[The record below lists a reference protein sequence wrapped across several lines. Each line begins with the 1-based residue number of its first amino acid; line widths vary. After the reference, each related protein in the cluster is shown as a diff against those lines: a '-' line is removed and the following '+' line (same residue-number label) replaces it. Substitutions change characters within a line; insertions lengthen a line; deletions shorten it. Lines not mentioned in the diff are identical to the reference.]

1 MRVVVAQEQPGS
13 SEPIRQLLL
22 GMGLVCGAGDCVAH
36 ADLPVRLAQNPA
48 DLVLVRAGADVGA
61 TLDVVRQALPL
72 TKAPVMVMGPA
83 ADAQQILRYLQGGAR
98 EFLDEAQLQTNLESA
113 LEKLRL
119 SGEGRQGTGVVVG
132 VVSPTPGS
140 GVTTVATNL
149 AFTWAEKHPNQVA
162 LIELGRGAADLA
174 LSLDLTPRHTV
185 ADVHQDLGRL
195 DATLLRQ
202 SMLAHPGG
210 VQILAHKAETLATEP
225 LAPATVR
232 KSVILLRTVYA
243 ASVLDLG
250 HTLDEEHNEA
260 LRLCDFVV
268 VVIRLDVPA
277 LRQARRFLRL
287 LDTVGVPKDRIRLV
301 ANRYGQRGQ
310 VAWKKAEE
318 AIGAKFAGWI
328 TDDAGKMNA
337 ALNQGQPL
345 VKVARYAGIT
355 RRFYKLTDQLNG
367 QQAKG

>member
-13 SEPIRQLLL
+13 SEAIRQLLL

-36 ADLPVRLAQNPA
+36 ADLPVRLAQNPT
-48 DLVLVRAGADVGA
+48 DLVLVRTGADLGA
-61 TLDVVRQALPL
+61 TLETIRQALPL

-83 ADAQQILRYLQGGAR
+83 ADAPQILRYLQGGAR
-98 EFLDEAQLQTNLESA
+98 EFLDEAQLQPNLENA
-113 LEKLRL
+113 LDKLRQ
-119 SGEGRQGTGVVVG
+119 SGEGQGTGVIVG

-149 AFTWAEKHPNQVA
+149 AFSWAEKHPNQVA

-174 LSLDLTPRHTV
+174 LALDLAPRHTV
-185 ADVHQDLGRL
+185 TDVHQDQGRL

-210 VQILAHKAETLATEP
+210 VQILAHKAETLNTDP
-225 LAPATVR
+225 LAAAAVR
-232 KSVILLRTVYA
+232 KSVILLRTIYA

-250 HTLDEEHNEA
+250 HTLDEEQNEA
-260 LRLCDFVV
+260 LRLCDFVLV
-268 VVIRLDVPA
+268 VVRLDVPA

-310 VAWKKAEE
+310 VAWKRAEE
-318 AIGAKFAGWI
+318 AIGAKFAEWI
-328 TDDAGKMNA
+328 TDDAAKLNA

-345 VKVARYAGIT
+345 VKTARYSGIT
-355 RRFYKLTDQLNG
+355 RRFYKLADQLNG
-367 QQAKG
+367 KQAKR